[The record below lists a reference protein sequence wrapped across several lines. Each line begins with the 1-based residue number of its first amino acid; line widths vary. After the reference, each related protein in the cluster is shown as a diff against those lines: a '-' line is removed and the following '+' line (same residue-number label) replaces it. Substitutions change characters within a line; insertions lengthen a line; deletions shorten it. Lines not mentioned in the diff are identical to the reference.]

1 MKRPLKFP
9 LKFSK
14 GIIFVTGKRTEREA
28 MKPFKDFYFEM
39 ILQYQKA
46 RGVVNEALAR
56 KQLKENIEAFRE
68 NGFDDQQF
76 LERMRA
82 DFINRPRRAPRKK
95 IKRAVDANKIPKVTK
110 TPLDPQ
116 ISALFAWEKRRRAE
130 EKVQ

>member
-14 GIIFVTGKRTEREA
+14 GIIFVTGKHTETEA
-28 MKPFKDFYFEM
+28 MKPFKDFYLEK
-39 ILQYQKA
+39 ILEFQKA
-46 RGVVNEALAR
+46 RGIVNEGMAR
-56 KQLKENIEAFRE
+56 KQLEENIEAFRK

-82 DFINRPRRAPRKK
+82 DFISRPRHAPRKK

-110 TPLDPQ
+110 RPLDPQ
-116 ISALFAWEKRRRAE
+116 ISALLAWEKRRRAE